1 MKLETKNLVKR
12 YHKKLV
18 VNNISIQ
25 VNEGEIVGLLGP
37 NGAGKTTTFSM
48 TVGLIMPNSGQVL
61 LDGKDIT
68 RMPMYKRAKNG
79 IAYLP
84 QEVSIFRKLTVEEN
98 LMAILE
104 TMNLTKKERINKL
117 NDALNELGL
126 WEIRKS
132 PAMEISGGEKRRCEI
147 ARVLLLEPK
156 FLLLD
161 EPFIGID
168 PITITEIQNTIFM
181 LKKKGIGILITDHN
195 VRDTL
200 ETIDRAYII
209 YEGKILLEGNSQEL
223 ISNPDARR
231 VYLGEKFRV

>member
-132 PAMEISGGEKRRCEI
+132 PAMVISGGEKRRCEI

-161 EPFIGID
+161 EPFVGID

>member
-1 MKLETKNLVKR
+1 
-12 YHKKLV
+12 
-18 VNNISIQ
+18 
-25 VNEGEIVGLLGP
+25 
-37 NGAGKTTTFSM
+37 M